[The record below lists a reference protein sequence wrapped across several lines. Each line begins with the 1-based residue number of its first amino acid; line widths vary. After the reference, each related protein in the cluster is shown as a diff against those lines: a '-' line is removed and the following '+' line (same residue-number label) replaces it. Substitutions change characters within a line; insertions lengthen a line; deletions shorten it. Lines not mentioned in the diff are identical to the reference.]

1 MWFWKK
7 NKNIEKNIIE
17 DNFSYEDE
25 VTDEIELSLRYLK
38 EKLDLPTEEVQLSID
53 NRREI
58 RLNRKKS

>member
-7 NKNIEKNIIE
+7 NNIVEKNIVE
-17 DNFSYEDE
+17 DEISFEDE
-25 VTDEIELSLRYLK
+25 VTDEIELSLWYLK
-38 EKLDLPTEEVQLSID
+38 EKLDLPTEEVQISVD